1 MAGSVQDDDYAANP
15 VPDSARV
22 DWPMP
27 FFASMGVAT
36 ALFFMQVTSIIVLRY
51 GSRTALIAIAYGF
64 VVAGLVSFAVSRYAI
79 KSGLGTNLLARQVLG
94 FRGASLFSLI
104 YGMNSFV
111 YFAVEA
117 IIMGSSLKDV
127 LPGVPQ
133 WIVLPAVTMVMVPLV
148 WFGLKILAKL
158 QLATFLL
165 YAILLTIAIIICAHH
180 PAPGVNWLNY
190 TPANPQPAG
199 IGIVAA
205 IGTMNSVVF
214 TTGLL
219 TADYARVIRRS
230 HVPPAAAAFGLLYPG
245 FCFIFAGLLGMW
257 FSTHYGNANPG
268 MYFVTMLGGWGTLF
282 AFSTQLRINLSNMY
296 TGSLAFVNL
305 IDQVSSIQVSRHL
318 MVFVFGAA
326 VGTALFFDVFSDLT
340 AALNF
345 IGMFTTC
352 FTCLVL
358 ADLYLVP
365 NVPYKFE
372 DAASSAT
379 DRAVVWRWPAVIS
392 LAVSTAGGCIL
403 QTGIFGPVWVSM
415 ASVVAALCQTALYL
429 VWQRLRRHQ
438 ERIDGM
444 TSFAETSDMGD

>member
-1 MAGSVQDDDYAANP
+1 MAGSVQDDDYAADP

-51 GSRTALIAIAYGF
+51 GSRTAFIAIVYGF
-64 VVAGLVSFAVSRYAI
+64 IVAGLVSFAVSRYAI

-117 IIMGSSLKDV
+117 IIMGSSLKGV

-158 QLATFLL
+158 QFVTFLL
-165 YAILLTIAIIICAHH
+165 YGVLLAIAIVICAQH
-180 PAPGVNWLNY
+180 PAPGITWLSY
-190 TPANPQPAG
+190 APANPPAAG
-199 IGIVAA
+199 IGIIAA

-230 HVPPAAAAFGLLYPG
+230 HVPQAAAAFGLLYPG

-257 FSTHYGNANPG
+257 FSTHYDNSNPG

-358 ADLYLVP
+358 ADLYLAP
-365 NVPYKFE
+365 KTPHTFE
-372 DAASSAT
+372 DAASSAMSG
-379 DRAVVWRWPAVIS
+379 AVVWRWPAVVSI
-392 LAVSTAGGCIL
+392 AVSTGGGCIL

-415 ASVVAALCQTALYL
+415 ASVAAALCQTAIYL
-429 VWQRLRRHQ
+429 VWKHLRRPQ
-438 ERIDGM
+438 EGVNIIP
-444 TSFAETSDMGD
+444 SFAETSDTGD

>member
-1 MAGSVQDDDYAANP
+1 MAGAVQDDDYAADP

-22 DWPMP
+22 AWPMP

-79 KSGLGTNLLARQVLG
+79 RSGLGTNLLARQVLG

-117 IIMGSSLKDV
+117 IIMGSSLKGV

-158 QLATFLL
+158 QFATFLL
-165 YAILLTIAIIICAHH
+165 YGLLLTIAIIICASH
-180 PAPGVNWLNY
+180 PVLGVNWLTY
-190 TPANPQPAG
+190 VPANPPPVG
-199 IGIVAA
+199 IGIIAA
-205 IGTMNSVVF
+205 VGTMNSVVF

-219 TADYARVIRRS
+219 LADYARVVRRS
-230 HVPPAAAAFGLLYPG
+230 HALAASAAFGLLYPG

-257 FSTHYGNANPG
+257 FATHYGNANPG

-305 IDQVSSIQVSRHL
+305 VDQVASIQVSRHL
-318 MVFVFGAA
+318 MVFVFGMA
-326 VGTALFFDVFSDLT
+326 VGVALFFDVFSDLT

-365 NVPYKFE
+365 KVHRRFE
-372 DAASSAT
+372 DAESSAI
-379 DRAVVWRWPAVIS
+379 DEAIVWRWPAVFA
-392 LAVSTAGGCIL
+392 LAASTAGGCVL
-403 QTGIFGPVWVSM
+403 QTGIFGPVWVSI
-415 ASVVAALCQTALYL
+415 ASVAAALCQTSIYL
-429 VWQRLRRHQ
+429 AWTRLLRSREDLDICARASPTAQ
-438 ERIDGM
+438 PNR
-444 TSFAETSDMGD
+444 